1 MNLRRVLALIGV
13 ILLVGL
19 YLSTLILALIGN
31 PAFFGLFLAS
41 VVSTIAVPVI
51 LHLFLMLNNARKG
64 KSVMDETYSYREKE
78 DRTEE

>member
-31 PAFFGLFLAS
+31 PAFSRLFLAA
-41 VVSTIAVPVI
+41 VLSTIAVPVI

-78 DRTEE
+78 ENKEA